1 MAVSTSIN
9 PQSLCEGANYRLLTQ
24 GTGVNHSSNP
34 LAACAAASGD
44 FITNKVVAGD
54 ATAYTVTLP
63 FVANGGPVVVKVIGQ
78 FGCVSNTVTI
88 IPQVADTVAGTL
100 IDGFGSIQLVQPNAL
115 VALVSDGAQWWIVSR
130 SHQTTDTW

>member
-1 MAVSTSIN
+1 VALSTAIN
-9 PQSLCEGANYRLLTQ
+9 PQSLVEGANYRLLTQ
-24 GTGVNHSSNP
+24 GTSVSHSANP
-34 LAACAAASGD
+34 LAACAASPGD

-63 FVANGGPVVVKVIGQ
+63 PVIDGGPVVVKVIGT
-78 FGCVSNTVTI
+78 FGQVSNSVLI

-100 IDGFGSIQLVQPNAL
+100 IDGFGSLTLVQPNAL
-115 VALVSDGAQWWIVSR
+115 VALVSDGAQWWIISR